1 MNHIQILEYEN
12 ECQLANE
19 VTYHPVYRIAQLWT
33 FVVSILA
40 IPALYIFL
48 MKRILPLPFHGNI
61 KFLLVCYFSAS
72 FVYHVVAPLF
82 ITSMCDLIIRPS
94 LYKVGN
100 LSLTLFMTIQMIMPL
115 GFSIERFIALSMTK
129 SYENVRT
136 FLGPLL
142 VFTLI
147 GIDLA
152 LLYHVFRDEKFED
165 SFISFALVPETSAIP
180 FNSYFWELLYAEI
193 GNFICNCI
201 FLLVHSKFKAR
212 FLHQQRSLSVRYLLE
227 EISQT
232 SKFTLIVS
240 FTHLLFVGW
249 YLIATI
255 FVRTIG
261 EDFFGGYIHY
271 TVARGVH
278 ITVPT
283 YNLTIVFVGI
293 KALSFMNL
301 RRQNNVQSKVQIRS
315 TGAEGARNYED
326 AIANYWNF
334 VSRT

>member
-1 MNHIQILEYEN
+1 
-12 ECQLANE
+12 
-19 VTYHPVYRIAQLWT
+19 
-33 FVVSILA
+33 
-40 IPALYIFL
+40 
-48 MKRILPLPFHGNI
+48 
-61 KFLLVCYFSAS
+61 
-72 FVYHVVAPLF
+72 
-82 ITSMCDLIIRPS
+82 MCDLIIRPS

-142 VFTLI
+142 VFTLVRFFQICIFYINNFQI

-212 FLHQQRSLSVRYLLE
+212 
-227 EISQT
+227 
-232 SKFTLIVS
+232 
-240 FTHLLFVGW
+240 
-249 YLIATI
+249 
-255 FVRTIG
+255 
-261 EDFFGGYIHY
+261 
-271 TVARGVH
+271 
-278 ITVPT
+278 
-283 YNLTIVFVGI
+283 
-293 KALSFMNL
+293 
-301 RRQNNVQSKVQIRS
+301 
-315 TGAEGARNYED
+315 
-326 AIANYWNF
+326 
-334 VSRT
+334 